1 MIKNDYI
8 KSFKSTNNIKQY
20 HKNQKNCLLTKINI
34 NDSLKKIPILTE
46 NYSCNKI
53 NKKNIYRNILLNNS
67 MKNKIIKIEP
77 ILTNY
82 NENTINEKIINEK
95 SNLRRF
101 LQNNNEYINLKK
113 KSPPI
118 LNIYNSNIK
127 KNDFQIYMNTQKNNN
142 LLNNNYKLIKKPIKL
157 KKIYINKNLL
167 NNPNNSSESRF
178 IYNNIYN
185 QYSQKNI
192 RKQIKKI
199 LLQDIN
205 KNSLKLYNSQNNSS
219 SNLKTIT
226 NSKN

>member
-1 MIKNDYI
+1 
-8 KSFKSTNNIKQY
+8 
-20 HKNQKNCLLTKINI
+20 
-34 NDSLKKIPILTE
+34 
-46 NYSCNKI
+46 
-53 NKKNIYRNILLNNS
+53 
-67 MKNKIIKIEP
+67 
-77 ILTNY
+77 
-82 NENTINEKIINEK
+82 
-95 SNLRRF
+95 
-101 LQNNNEYINLKK
+101 
-113 KSPPI
+113 
-118 LNIYNSNIK
+118 
-127 KNDFQIYMNTQKNNN
+127 
-142 LLNNNYKLIKKPIKL
+142 LIKKPIKL

-167 NNPNNSSESRF
+167 NNPNISSESRF

>member
-1 MIKNDYI
+1 
-8 KSFKSTNNIKQY
+8 
-20 HKNQKNCLLTKINI
+20 
-34 NDSLKKIPILTE
+34 
-46 NYSCNKI
+46 
-53 NKKNIYRNILLNNS
+53 
-67 MKNKIIKIEP
+67 
-77 ILTNY
+77 
-82 NENTINEKIINEK
+82 
-95 SNLRRF
+95 
-101 LQNNNEYINLKK
+101 
-113 KSPPI
+113 
-118 LNIYNSNIK
+118 
-127 KNDFQIYMNTQKNNN
+127 
-142 LLNNNYKLIKKPIKL
+142 LNNNYKLIKKPIKL